1 MIDSPNA
8 TSAIEIPTNVTP
20 LAARDSLWRDLYL
33 QAIFEPEQ
41 TKIPQRIREAERA
54 LIRREHEL
62 CIESMG
68 SVEREAVINALHCL
82 DALRHCSK
90 IPRRELAA

>member
-1 MIDSPNA
+1 MIEYPNA

-20 LAARDSLWRDLYL
+20 LSARNSLWRDLYL
-33 QAIFEPEQ
+33 QAIFEAKPE
-41 TKIPQRIREAERA
+41 KIRERIQEAERA
-54 LIRREHEL
+54 LMQREHEL
-62 CIESMG
+62 CVEPTG

-90 IPRRELAA
+90 MPRRQLVA